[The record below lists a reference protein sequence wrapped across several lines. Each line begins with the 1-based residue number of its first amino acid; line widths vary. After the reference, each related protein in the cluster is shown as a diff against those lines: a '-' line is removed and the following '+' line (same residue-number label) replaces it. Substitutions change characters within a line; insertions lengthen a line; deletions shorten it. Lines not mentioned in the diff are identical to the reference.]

1 MTRNKMREAAENFSP
16 NIVGSKKIM
25 AKHASIESIMSQE
38 ELNSMNNSDNE
49 DNCSVDENFN
59 TSFTS
64 STTESGI
71 TEDFQDAEST
81 LQASDNIQP
90 GANSAMSGSDGTL
103 LPASKTGETREAA
116 ETTAEDQH
124 APTTEATDGT
134 MAVATATTAP
144 TIEATDGTMP
154 VATTANEPTI
164 EATDHASGD

>member
-1 MTRNKMREAAENFSP
+1 MTRSKTHEAAENFSP

-25 AKHASIESIMSQE
+25 AKHASIVSVMSQE

-49 DNCSVDENFN
+49 DNCSIDDNFK
-59 TSFTS
+59 TSLTS

-71 TEDFQDAEST
+71 TDDFQDAEST

-103 LPASKTGETREAA
+103 LMASVTGRTREAA

-124 APTTEATDGT
+124 APITEAMDGT
-134 MAVATATTAP
+134 MTVATATITP
-144 TIEATDGTMP
+144 TI
-154 VATTANEPTI
+154 
-164 EATDHASGD
+164 